1 MRPPEFGPG
10 ALTRQSQA
18 RQRNRTICNFQPS
31 QPPVG
36 REKSHNATQILR
48 AENVL
53 PGPRGNPRN
62 GVRGK
67 RPMDLGGTKWS
78 RSPSDASPG
87 AFCLLFRHGKRR
99 SPPAGG
105 ETPLRNDSK
114 RRAESSRPT
123 EEKKISGGGGGM
135 AQASFSCPCGA
146 IHLLAPAL
154 QECGEKGEAAKSPA
168 NPKIRL
174 RFGI

>member
-123 EEKKISGGGGGM
+123 GVAPHGERAATRGRPYKSAKKAVQSL
-135 AQASFSCPCGA
+135 PKGA
-146 IHLLAPAL
+146 KQNGH
-154 QECGEKGEAAKSPA
+154 
-168 NPKIRL
+168 RL
-174 RFGI
+174 PIQNRFHQTVR